1 MRQLMHGNCSS
12 RRAGVVEIFGPDFV
26 VAREIVHVDE
36 VARDLDTVG
45 ERCALGGEDVT
56 DVFDNGA
63 RLLANVEVCR
73 AHRIDLNARKRVVL
87 APRTR
92 ARNEQKIASAFDVRE
107 APAWRGFVVER
118 GDGHVERRALLGLV
132 GTNV

>member
-1 MRQLMHGNCSS
+1 MRQLMHGNRCS
-12 RRAGVVEIFGPDFV
+12 RRAGMVEIFGPDLV

-87 APRTR
+87 APRAR
-92 ARNEQKIASAFDVRE
+92 AGDEQKISRAFDVRK

-118 GDGHVERRALLGLV
+118 SGGHVGLRALLGLV
-132 GTNV
+132 RTNE